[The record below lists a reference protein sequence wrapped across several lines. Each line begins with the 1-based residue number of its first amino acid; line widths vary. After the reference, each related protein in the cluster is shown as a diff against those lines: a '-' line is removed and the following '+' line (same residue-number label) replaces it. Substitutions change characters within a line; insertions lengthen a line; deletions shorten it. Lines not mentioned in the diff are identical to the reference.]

1 VSSPDS
7 PIRVVLWR
15 HGQTD
20 WNVEN
25 RFQGHSDIPLNKVGQ
40 YQASEAAKVLAAL
53 RPDRII
59 SSDLIRAQSTAAAL
73 AALTDIKVEIN
84 PNLRETD
91 GGLWEGKLASEN
103 RATHGELFANWYEG
117 GDEPAGVTGERR
129 SDVAKRAVAVIEKE
143 TTNFSGTIVFVTH
156 GGTVRSV
163 LGSILKLPIAQ
174 WGVIGGL
181 SNACWSIL
189 ELTKHHTG
197 SKWYLAEHN
206 AGSLPE
212 PVFGD
217 DAVN

>member
-1 VSSPDS
+1 MSSPDS
-7 PIRVVLWR
+7 PIRIVLWR

-25 RFQGHSDIPLNKVGQ
+25 RFQGHSDIPLNKVGH
-40 YQASEAAKVLAAL
+40 YQASEAAQVLAAL

-59 SSDLIRAQSTAAAL
+59 SSDLIRAQETAAAL

-143 TTNFSGTIVFVTH
+143 MTNFSGTIVFVTH

-197 SKWYLAEHN
+197 SRWYLAEHN

>member
-129 SDVAKRAVAVIEKE
+129 SDVARRAVAVIEKE

>member
-1 VSSPDS
+1 MSSPNS

-59 SSDLIRAQSTAAAL
+59 SSDLIRAQETAAAL

-103 RATHGELFANWYEG
+103 RATHGELFASWYEG

-143 TTNFSGTIVFVTH
+143 MTIF
-156 GGTVRSV
+156 
-163 LGSILKLPIAQ
+163 
-174 WGVIGGL
+174 
-181 SNACWSIL
+181 L
-189 ELTKHHTG
+189 EL
-197 SKWYLAEHN
+197 LF
-206 AGSLPE
+206 L
-212 PVFGD
+212 
-217 DAVN
+217 